1 MGRILLPGKLIN
13 IKDFVRVLE
22 KNTLY
27 LRFDFD
33 FLSNA
38 LVFKYFPWKIL
49 HSEAGQFFYKFEV
62 KG

>member
-1 MGRILLPGKLIN
+1 MGRILLPGKSIN

-33 FLSNA
+33 F
-38 LVFKYFPWKIL
+38 FK
-49 HSEAGQFFYKFEV
+49 
-62 KG
+62 